1 MAALNA
7 ITNDALLSIVE
18 WGEDALRSPV
28 SGETAW
34 VLANV
39 DDVDQIVIDTN
50 GPAHTKVVVDVATEM
65 TTPEKDAVDAAT
77 LVIIQAAN
85 MAALVATLDG
95 NPVKMY
101 ENVSSSVVLSF
112 KRLDHKIDL
121 TGNLGTDAITCVD
134 LPPAGVARQ
143 IVIEVVQ
150 DGTGSRTIASDA
162 WKDVDWGS
170 ASAPVFGNV
179 AGESKIVVIYYNGT
193 KLLGF
198 ANSSVFGP

>member
-18 WGEDALRSPV
+18 WGEDTLRAPGA
-28 SGETAW
+28 GETAW

-39 DDVDQIVIDTN
+39 DDVDQIVIDAN
-50 GPAHTKVVVDVATEM
+50 GPAHTKVVADVATEM
-65 TTPEKDAVDAAT
+65 TTPQKDAVDAAA

-101 ENVSSSVVLSF
+101 AGVSSAVVLSWAE
-112 KRLDHKIDL
+112 LDLNIDL
-121 TGNLGTDAITCVD
+121 TGDLGSGDITFSD
-134 LPPAGVARQ
+134 LPIAGVARQ
-143 IVIEVVQ
+143 ITVEVVQ
-150 DGTGSRTIASDA
+150 GGTGGHAIHADA
-162 WKDVDWGS
+162 WTAVDWGD
-170 ASAPVFGNV
+170 AGAPEFGND
-179 AGESKIVVIYYNGT
+179 ADTSKIVVLYCNGV
-193 KLLGF
+193 KILGF